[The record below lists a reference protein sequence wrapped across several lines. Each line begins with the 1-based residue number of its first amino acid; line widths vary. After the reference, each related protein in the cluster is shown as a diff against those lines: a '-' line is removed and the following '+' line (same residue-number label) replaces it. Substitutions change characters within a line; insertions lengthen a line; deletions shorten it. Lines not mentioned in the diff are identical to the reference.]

1 MKLFTLTRPDSAGNV
16 PCACCGLLVSIGE
29 GVGHCDNCNTDTEL
43 QTVSHMARVPR
54 LKAPKQSSDAK
65 ESAGDAKEP
74 THDAKE

>member
-43 QTVSHMARVPR
+43 QTVPPMVKAPR

-74 THDAKE
+74 THNAKE

>member
-29 GVGHCDNCNTDTEL
+29 GVGHCGNCNTDTEL
-43 QTVSHMARVPR
+43 QTVSHMVKAPR
-54 LKAPKQSSDAK
+54 LKAPKQSSDVIEPAH
-65 ESAGDAKEP
+65 DATEP